1 MKRQGDKGSPCR
13 IPHEVEK
20 VVEGEPLIRIEKKDE
35 ETRARTQFT
44 HDVENPKASNIALRI
59 FHLILSKA
67 LDISNLM
74 SFPEQREVSRE

>member
-1 MKRQGDKGSPCR
+1 MDL
-13 IPHEVEK
+13 EVEK
-20 VVEGEPLIRIEKKDE
+20 VAEGEPLIRLEKKSN

-74 SFPEQREVSRE
+74 GIPEQRGVLRE